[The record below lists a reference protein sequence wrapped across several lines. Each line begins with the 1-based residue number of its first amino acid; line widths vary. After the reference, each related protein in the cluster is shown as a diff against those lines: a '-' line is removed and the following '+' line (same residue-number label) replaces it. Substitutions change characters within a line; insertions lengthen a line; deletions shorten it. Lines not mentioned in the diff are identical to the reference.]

1 MGAIRRR
8 VFYFSDQLRIWGE
21 STDFPEKDKP
31 RDPAAGE
38 KAPVGNKSA
47 KDVTMKENTYDDER
61 FFAAYSRMPRS
72 VEGLR
77 AAGEWHELRK
87 LLPDFTG
94 QRALDLG
101 CGFGWHC
108 VYAAEHG
115 AAAVLGIDLSEK
127 MLERARE
134 QSAGWPVEYRRVA
147 LEDYEYPPEAF
158 DVALSS
164 LAFHYV
170 EDFRVL
176 ARKVARTL
184 RPGGA
189 FVFSVEHPGFT
200 AYGTQDWFYDEA
212 GVRLHWPV
220 DRYFD
225 EGARRTVFLGESVVK
240 YHKTLTTYL
249 NGLLEAGFDILRVV
263 EPEPDP
269 ALLDSVPDMRDELR
283 RPMMLLVSARK
294 K

>member
-1 MGAIRRR
+1 MK
-8 VFYFSDQLRIWGE
+8 Q
-21 STDFPEKDKP
+21 
-31 RDPAAGE
+31 
-38 KAPVGNKSA
+38 NK
-47 KDVTMKENTYDDER
+47 YDDEN

-77 AAGEWHELRK
+77 AAGEWHELKRM
-87 LLPDFTG
+87 LPDFTG
-94 QRALDLG
+94 ARVLDLG

-115 AAAVLGIDLSEK
+115 AAAVLGLDISVR
-127 MLERARE
+127 MLERARAL
-134 QSAGWPVEYRRVA
+134 SAGRPIVYRRVA

-158 DVALSS
+158 DVVISS

-170 EDFRVL
+170 KDFGAV

-184 RPGGA
+184 RTGGA
-189 FVFSVEHPGFT
+189 FVFSVEHPVFT
-200 AYGTQDWFYDEA
+200 AHGAQDWVYD
-212 GVRLHWPV
+212 GQGDRRHWPV
-220 DRYFD
+220 DRYFE
-225 EGARRTVFLGESVVK
+225 EGARRAVFLGEEVIK

-269 ALLDSVPDMRDELR
+269 ALLDEVPDMRDELR